1 MNNPSPLIPQGSLTE
16 QKNKTRARVRLAV
29 FFVISVHVVGLMALL
44 MQGCRKPQE
53 EQPPMSSV
61 DTNFPPIVD
70 DTNYLPQPM
79 PDTNV
84 YVPPPVPEQTT
95 PIVEPTPQQP
105 VAPAPTTQEYTVV
118 AGDTLSGI
126 ASRFHVTVKQLQDAN
141 PTVQPTRMQ
150 VGTKLQ
156 IPESTQ
162 STQTTGTAP
171 GTTSTSANG
180 EQIYTVKSGD
190 NLTKIAKRYNTTVRA
205 IRSANNL
212 TTDRIK
218 VGQKL
223 KIPGNATAAPA
234 ESTPATPPPAAPI
247 TTP

>member
-1 MNNPSPLIPQGSLTE
+1 MNNPSPLIPQGSLVE

-70 DTNYLPQPM
+70 DTNYLPQPT
-79 PDTNV
+79 PDTKV
-84 YVPPPVPEQTT
+84 YVPPPIIPEPTA
-95 PIVEPTPQQP
+95 PPVEPTPQPP
-105 VAPAPTTQEYTVV
+105 VTVPATQEYTVV

-126 ASRFHVTVKQLQDAN
+126 AKHFHVTVKQLQDAN
-141 PTVQPTRMQ
+141 PTVQPTRMP

-156 IPESTQ
+156 IPEAASLST
-162 STQTTGTAP
+162 SAQTGVAP

-190 NLTKIAKRYNTTVRA
+190 NLTKIANHYGTTVRA

-223 KIPGNATAAPA
+223 KIPGNAT
-234 ESTPATPPPAAPI
+234 PATPPPAAPI
-247 TTP
+247 P